1 MPHKYDLYLLAV
13 NPSQRERISGLVGV
27 VHNFSQF
34 RNGSDQDYLVVSSE
48 AFSKIMG
55 SIEHWMAEGEG
66 FSAYHSKR
74 DDLPKVL
81 PAKVFS
87 SFCEYVRKL
96 DESLV
101 VDASLDRSGAV
112 PVR

>member
-27 VHNFSQF
+27 VHNFSHF
-34 RNGSDQDYLVVSSE
+34 GNGIDQHYLIISNES
-48 AFSKIMG
+48 FSKIMG
-55 SIEHWMAEGEG
+55 EAEHWMGDGEG

-74 DDLPKVL
+74 ADLPKVL